1 MERLDALPQIAQ
13 QSASALSPAELVIGT
28 VTAADPLEIS
38 VDTAMDTLRAP
49 VLYLTA
55 AVVEKKIPILK
66 HTHRISGLGHSHA
79 APEGGTSTDL
89 TGTYETSEA
98 LEDIACTEF
107 GTPLPVKDGSII
119 LNRGLEAGDKVL
131 LLQVMHGQ
139 RFVILSRIFESG
151 EASA

>member
-1 MERLDALPQIAQ
+1 MELLDALQQIAQ

-38 VDTAMDTLRAP
+38 VDTAMDT
-49 VLYLTA
+49 
-55 AVVEKKIPILK
+55 KIPILR

-107 GTPLPVKDGSII
+107 GKPLLVKDGSIL